1 MSNQVFNAEFLPKL
15 LQLLDIPSNYDP
27 QTTYLDD
34 YIDSLSSLEL
44 ISLVDDELK
53 VSLDQ
58 EIIASF
64 KTLENLISYLISQ
77 ISSND

>member
-1 MSNQVFNAEFLPKL
+1 MFNDEFLPKL
-15 LQLLDIPSNYDP
+15 LQLLDIPSTCDLK
-27 QTTYLDD
+27 TTYLDD

-44 ISLVDDELK
+44 ISLVDDELN

-64 KTLENLISYLISQ
+64 KTLENLISYLTTQ
-77 ISSND
+77 ISTKD